1 MTDKKKKKSD
11 HGSNE
16 ELEKLQGELA
26 QMTETAQRSLADLQN
41 YKRRVEEERGEL
53 QVFANMKFLEAIFPA
68 IDNLAR
74 AFEHVPAE
82 LQGNEWLKGVQ
93 SIEKNLL
100 HALENLGLESI
111 NQSGIPMDPHQHE
124 VVMEAPGPRNQVLQV
139 FEKGFAFKGKTVR
152 PAKVQVGSGD

>member
-1 MTDKKKKKSD
+1 MTDKKKKKSAHD
-11 HGSNE
+11 SNE
-16 ELEKLQGELA
+16 ELEKLQNELA
-26 QMTETAQRSLADLQN
+26 QMTETAQRTLADLQN

-53 QVFANMKFLEAIFPA
+53 QIFANMKFLEAIFPA

-111 NQSGIPMDPHQHE
+111 DKSGIPMDPHQHE
-124 VVMEAPGPRNQVLQV
+124 VVMEAPGPRGEVLQV